1 VHRLIRA
8 ALAVTLLLPSGAAAQ
23 VGRPAA
29 WVEIPAG
36 TFQMGCS
43 ADDVRCDGDEYPSHA
58 VTISQPFEMLT
69 TEVTIGMLLAAGQA
83 VPEQPEWNTSPDQP
97 VVIVSWSEA
106 AAFCEALGGRL
117 PTEAEWEYAARGGLE
132 GGTFP
137 WGSEPPA
144 YDEGDPTGA
153 AFEGGVAR
161 PVATFG
167 ANGYGL
173 YDMAG
178 NVWEWCSDYYAADAY
193 NRNPRLN
200 PTGPER
206 GAARVMR
213 GGSWNDRGDLLRVS
227 NRLEMTPTIIGHV
240 FGFRCAKS
248 PCPGGGQSTI
258 QSTMR
263 TPSSTSDETMTETS
277 SAATPAAATRRD
289 ASSSRTAPGTNASSS
304 A

>member
-69 TEVTIGMLLAAGQA
+69 TEPTSGMLLAAAQA
-83 VPEQPEWNTSPDQP
+83 VPQQPDWNTTPDQP
-97 VVIVSWSEA
+97 VVIVSCSEA

-178 NVWEWCSDYYAADAY
+178 NVWEWIADVYSGYPGEAVTDPTGPATGLVRGVRGGSY
-193 NRNPRLN
+193 GDDQSYLRVANRNPVDPDGEHFN
-200 PTGPER
+200 VG
-206 GAARVMR
+206 
-213 GGSWNDRGDLLRVS
+213 
-227 NRLEMTPTIIGHV
+227 I
-240 FGFRCAKS
+240 RCA
-248 PCPGGGQSTI
+248 
-258 QSTMR
+258 
-263 TPSSTSDETMTETS
+263 
-277 SAATPAAATRRD
+277 RD
-289 ASSSRTAPGTNASSS
+289 
-304 A
+304 